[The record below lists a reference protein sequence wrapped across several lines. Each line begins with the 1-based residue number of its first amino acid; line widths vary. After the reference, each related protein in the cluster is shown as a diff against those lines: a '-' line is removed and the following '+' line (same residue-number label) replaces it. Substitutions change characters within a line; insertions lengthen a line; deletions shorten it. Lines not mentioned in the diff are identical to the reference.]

1 MLVHVSAFHCS
12 CHLLP
17 KGSVWSVPPTS
28 PCRGPLLTWPHHRCL
43 IHWNLWLDGTIDC
56 GSIID
61 HSFYLL
67 PAPSAHPQGNL
78 QGMPSLPFCWF
89 SLAWLPSITGGD
101 PQGAFRQDFK
111 PVQHIRFFT
120 LNHFFSLL
128 ISKHHFASF
137 WFSLAPKNTLQLHI
151 PKYRNNKGNVS
162 THFPNVYDPLL
173 VWLLNIAHS
182 NWQSNKQASRR
193 RASGVE
199 SRLVS
204 GCILLGFY
212 WWVVGMNI

>member
-1 MLVHVSAFHCS
+1 M
-12 CHLLP
+12 
-17 KGSVWSVPPTS
+17 
-28 PCRGPLLTWPHHRCL
+28 
-43 IHWNLWLDGTIDC
+43 INC

-61 HSFYLL
+61 HCFYLL
-67 PAPSAHPQGNL
+67 PVPSACPQGNL

-89 SLAWLPSITGGD
+89 SLAWLPSITECD
-101 PQGAFRQDFK
+101 PQGTFRQDFK
-111 PVQHIRFFT
+111 PVQHIRFFA
-120 LNHFFSLL
+120 LNQFFSLL
-128 ISKHHFASF
+128 ISKHRFSSF

-151 PKYRNNKGNVS
+151 PKYRSNKGNVS

-182 NWQSNKQASRR
+182 NWQSNKQASKR

-199 SRLVS
+199 SWLVS

-212 WWVVGMNI
+212 WWVVRMNI